1 MAEVEL
7 YPLRFKPVYKDYL
20 WGGTK
25 IVAKY
30 QRAVPPGIYAESW
43 EVSDRLDGM
52 SVVTNGPLAGK
63 PLRELAQRFGPQFM
77 GASVRTKFFPLLIKL
92 IDASDRLSVQV
103 HPDDGTARRF
113 GGEAKTEM
121 WYVLDAKPDAH
132 VYAGLKPGV
141 NQAKFEEAIRTKRLE
156 EVLNCI
162 PVSVGDAIF
171 VPGGRVHAI
180 DRGCLMF
187 EVQQNSN
194 TTYRVYDWGR
204 VGLDGKARPLHI
216 HEALRVINWNDTA
229 PPKVPQAKVAA
240 FGQTEVWHILSSPF
254 FRVERV
260 QLADACNCAG
270 AGATFNIFFVITGAL
285 RLAWNDT
292 SETLAA
298 GNTCLVPAQM
308 PECRM
313 EPVDGPAAVLRVMV
327 P

>member
-1 MAEVEL
+1 
-7 YPLRFKPVYKDYL
+7 
-20 WGGTK
+20 
-25 IVAKY
+25 
-30 QRAVPPGIYAESW
+30 
-43 EVSDRLDGM
+43 M

-187 EVQQNSN
+187 EVQ
-194 TTYRVYDWGR
+194 
-204 VGLDGKARPLHI
+204 
-216 HEALRVINWNDTA
+216 RVINWNDTA